1 MEIEKIAI
9 SKVKPNSS
17 NPRIIKDY
25 KFKKLV
31 SSIKEFPQMLKIR
44 PIVVD
49 ESMIVLGG
57 NMRLKACKEAG
68 LKHVY
73 VIKASELSEEQKAE
87 FIIKD
92 NVGFGQWDWDILANE
107 WEAEKLE
114 EWGLD
119 LPIWEDNMTNDEEYK
134 GMNPE
139 QELEDFMNSELKRMY
154 LVYDSDTFKNVVDWF
169 NNKMQEFELEDFS
182 QVVLKLIENDKN

>member
-1 MEIEKIAI
+1 MQIEKIAI

-31 SSIKEFPQMLKIR
+31 NSIKEFPQMLKIR

-68 LKHVY
+68 LKHVH
-73 VIKASELSEEQKAE
+73 VIRASELSEEQKAE